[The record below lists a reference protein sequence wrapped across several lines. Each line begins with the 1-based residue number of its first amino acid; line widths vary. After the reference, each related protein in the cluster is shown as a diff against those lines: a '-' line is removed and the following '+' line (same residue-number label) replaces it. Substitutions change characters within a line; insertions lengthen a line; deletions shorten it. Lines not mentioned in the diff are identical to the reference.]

1 LKKEKIYPYRHM
13 ITRGFFEEKK
23 ILAAYPIA
31 SKDFFLKEHHVAAKA
46 PKTGAIQAGCRP
58 VS

>member
-1 LKKEKIYPYRHM
+1 M

-31 SKDFFLKEHHVAAKA
+31 SKDFFLKKRTPRCRQSSCDRCH
-46 PKTGAIQAGCRP
+46 TGWL
-58 VS
+58 

>member
-1 LKKEKIYPYRHM
+1 M